1 MKFATAQMAVANL
14 LHIDSRIHAV
24 YIFLIQLFS
33 EQLHSL
39 AKTLEV
45 YDLPLPEE
53 FDHIVYIRV
62 IGEPEDIIISDSCLL
77 LCCELIR

>member
-1 MKFATAQMAVANL
+1 MKFATAQKAVANL
-14 LHIDSRIHAV
+14 LHINSRIHAV

-45 YDLPLPEE
+45 IDFPLTQE
-53 FDHIVYIRV
+53 FDHIVYIR
-62 IGEPEDIIISDSCLL
+62 IITEP
-77 LCCELIR
+77 